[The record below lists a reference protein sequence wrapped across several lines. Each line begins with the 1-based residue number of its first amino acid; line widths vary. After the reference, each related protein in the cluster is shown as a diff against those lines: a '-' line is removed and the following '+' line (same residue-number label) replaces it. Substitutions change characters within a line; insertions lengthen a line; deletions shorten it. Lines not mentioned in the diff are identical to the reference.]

1 MGNYMVRRVAQILP
15 VLILASVAI
24 WAMSFALPGDP
35 ARMLSREDATEAEI
49 EAKRIEL
56 GLDRPVWVQYG
67 LWVQRVAQGDLGE
80 SFASRQPVSELI
92 GRRMIPTIQLGA
104 IGVTIGLLLSLPTGI
119 LGAIAPHKW
128 YGRLFGL
135 YSGLALSVPP
145 FWVGILLILLFAVQL
160 GWFPSAADYVSVFE
174 SPIEALR
181 LALLPA
187 IAMGMYASGVFARFL
202 RASTTEVLDMDHV
215 RTARSKGISRTR
227 VLRMHVVRNALLPF
241 ITVVGLRLG
250 ALISGSVVIEVVFN
264 YPGLGRLLVTAIG
277 VRDYPVI
284 QSVFL
289 LVVVIF
295 AIVNLVVDL
304 AYAYA
309 DPRIRYGD

>member
-1 MGNYMVRRVAQILP
+1 MAKYMVRRVAQLVP

-35 ARMLSREDATEAEI
+35 ARMLSREDATEVEI
-49 EAKRIEL
+49 EAKRREL
-56 GLDRPVWVQYG
+56 GLDQPVVVQYG
-67 LWVQRVAQGDLGE
+67 LWVQRVAQGDLGD
-80 SFASRQPVSELI
+80 SFSSRQPVADLI
-92 GRRMIPTIQLGA
+92 GRRLLPTIQLGLL
-104 IGVTIGLLLSLPTGI
+104 GVSIGLVLSIPTGI
-119 LGAIAPHKW
+119 VGAVAPNRW
-128 YGRLFGL
+128 YGRLLGV

-145 FWVGILLILLFAVQL
+145 FWVGILLIMFFAVQWGL
-160 GWFPSAADYVSVFE
+160 LPSAADYVSLL
-174 SPIEALR
+174 SAPTEALR
-181 LALLPA
+181 QAILPA
-187 IAMGMYASGVFARFL
+187 VAMGIYASGVFARFL
-202 RASTTEVLDMDHV
+202 RASTSEVLGMDHV
-215 RTARSKGISRTR
+215 RTARAKGVSRWR

-295 AIVNLVVDL
+295 ALVNLIVDM